1 MYMKIRIVGHE
12 GQPNF
17 PFGEDGP
24 WRDFANEIESAGHQI
39 VTSDYGVKIDALIAN
54 SHNES
59 AIREANKA
67 EVALSRRFLII
78 WEPRVVDN
86 FPYTKRSC
94 EAYGFLY
101 SPSVMWATKLNSNN
115 FNWPQSEL
123 YGVDHSD
130 FAWNRR
136 INRAVL
142 IQANKFS
149 VTRNEQYSLRRKL
162 LVLNEKT
169 HKTIDL
175 YGYSWNISRIYDF
188 KKTAIAF
195 LRTPK
200 YLFSP
205 HSLKKLGHKYISYKG
220 PVDNKFKLINSY
232 RLAIVIENSPDYV
245 SEKLFDAIIGG
256 AIAIYVGP
264 SLITFGIPNDAAIQI
279 KNEASLINEKI
290 GEILNMPFSEQ
301 IEIAK
306 NQRKLIVSVYDEWN
320 NRRVLKN
327 LAHEIVYKLEKNPL

>member
-1 MYMKIRIVGHE
+1 MRIRIVGHE

-78 WEPRVVDN
+78 WEPRVVEN
-86 FPYTKRSC
+86 FPYTKRAC
-94 EAYGFLY
+94 KAYGFLY
-101 SPSVMWATKLNSNN
+101 APSVMWATKLNSNN

-123 YGVDHSD
+123 YWVDYSD
-130 FAWNRR
+130 FAWGRR

-162 LVLNEKT
+162 LVLNENT

-175 YGYSWNISRIYDF
+175 YGYSWNTSRLYDI
-188 KKTAIAF
+188 KKTVIAF
-195 LRTPK
+195 FRTPK
-200 YLFSP
+200 YLFSLP
-205 HSLKKLGHKYISYKG
+205 SLNKLGHKYVSYKG
-220 PVDNKFKLINSY
+220 PVDNKFELINSY

-256 AIAIYVGP
+256 AIVIYVGP
-264 SLITFGIPNDAAIQI
+264 SLSTFGIPNDAAIQI

-290 GEILNMPFSEQ
+290 GEILNLPFSEQ

-306 NQRKLIVSVYDEWN
+306 NQRNLIASVYDEWN

-327 LAHEIVYKLEKNPL
+327 LAHEIAFKLEKNLL